1 MNSELI
7 IQHTKN
13 WIQETVIGC
22 NFCPFASKVFL
33 GTKLKYVVVP
43 DASSKKA
50 MEILLSEFEFLDE
63 HKETETTLII
73 FPNNFQD
80 FNAYLDVYEQ
90 AEDLVED
97 EDYEGE
103 YQVASF
109 HPQYMFGGVD
119 ANDASNYTNR
129 SPYPMLHILREDS
142 VTKVVQAF
150 KETSEIPKRNIAFA
164 RTKGADYM
172 KQLLHKAMQ
181 D

>member
-1 MNSELI
+1 MNTEEI

-13 WIQETVIGC
+13 WIKDVVIGC

-33 GTKLKYVVVP
+33 GTKLRYVVIE
-43 DASSKKA
+43 KA
-50 MEILLSEFEFLDE
+50 TADEAMDYLLAEFNHLDE
-63 HKETETTLII
+63 HKETETTLLI
-73 FPNNFQD
+73 FPNSFKD
-80 FNAYLDVYEQ
+80 FNTYLDVYEM

-109 HPQYMFGGVD
+109 HPNYQFGGVATD
-119 ANDASNYTNR
+119 DASNYTNR

-150 KETSEIPKRNIAFA
+150 KETAEIPKRNIAFA
-164 RTKGADYM
+164 RSKGVDYM
-172 KQLLHKAMQ
+172 RDLLHKTMHP
-181 D
+181 